1 MVLVIVVVAVL
12 LVVGLTVLV
21 VVTAGYGP
29 ALSYASERH
38 STNKQ
43 GVGANV
49 C

>member
-1 MVLVIVVVAVL
+1 MVLVIVMVAVL
-12 LVVGLTVLV
+12 LVVGITVLV
-21 VVTAGYGP
+21 VRAGCGP
-29 ALSYASERH
+29 ALRYASERH